1 MIRLDED
8 LIRLDY
14 IDLEAVAA
22 IVVQQDEPES
32 LITNRKLR
40 ALVTLCRHVA
50 KRSNRVV
57 ASRLL
62 EFIDEA
68 ERAGLRRAG

>member
-1 MIRLDED
+1 MIRLTED

-32 LITNRKLR
+32 LITNRQLA
-40 ALVTLCRHVA
+40 ALVTLSGYVA

-68 ERAGLRRAG
+68 ERVGLRRAG